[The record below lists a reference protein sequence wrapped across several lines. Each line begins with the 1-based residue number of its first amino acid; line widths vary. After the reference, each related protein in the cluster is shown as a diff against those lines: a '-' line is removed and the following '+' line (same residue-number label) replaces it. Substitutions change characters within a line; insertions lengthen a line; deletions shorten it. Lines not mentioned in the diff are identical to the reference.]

1 MSSELTPR
9 LRRRFLGRQVAVLL
23 DRDRAKAAAA
33 AAFEAV
39 YEAAPDAVK
48 DEFARLALLGPDA
61 ALEDDGPTRATP
73 KGAGQ

>member
-9 LRRRFLGRQVAVLL
+9 LRRRFLGRHVAMLL
-23 DRDRAKAAAA
+23 DLDRKKAAAA
-33 AAFEAV
+33 AAFKAA
-39 YEAAPDAVK
+39 YAAAPDAVK
-48 DEFARLALLGPDA
+48 DEFARLAILGPDA